1 MIRPMITSPSFLR
14 NATTLIF
21 LVAIGCSTPS
31 SDSAFDPN
39 FDEGVPAV
47 ITSVT
52 PAVGSFAGF
61 ETVTLDGSEFG
72 TDAAAVTV
80 WFNNIKAQVVSVT
93 PTRIV
98 VNTPNMVTDSIRIK
112 VAKAN
117 VVAFSNPVPY
127 KLESLFIDATT
138 LPTNTTALGA
148 GIDLAGNLYIS
159 TLASGIPSGVG
170 KYSSAG
176 VINGT
181 YVPVQGWAYRVVK
194 VGPDGGLYM
203 LRVAGG
209 VPVVYRSGPA
219 GGATT
224 NWGSGVGRAED
235 FDFDQNNFMWVV
247 GANETN
253 SALNQSIVRVQ
264 DNGAT
269 RSYVRT
275 PFVAN
280 GHSVKV
286 YNNFLY
292 VGGTRAGAPFIWR
305 FPINPDNTLGAE
317 EEVLNLGTSYAADVI
332 PRSIAFA
339 TDGTMFVSLSGT
351 NFDQLPDGRQ
361 PLLAVTSTGEVR
373 EYYPGVIPGIIVKM
387 HWIPGTQRVLMTLL
401 PRVTGQTQRLISIN
415 FQKNGAPFYGIE

>member
-1 MIRPMITSPSFLR
+1 MIRPMNISS
-14 NATTLIF
+14 TLPRISAVF
-21 LVAIGCSTPS
+21 ALMIAVACSTPS

-39 FDEGVPAV
+39 FDEGIPAV

-52 PAVGSFAGF
+52 PANRSFAGF
-61 ETVTLDGSEFG
+61 ETVTIDGSQFG
-72 TDAAAVTV
+72 SDPAAVSV

-93 PTRIV
+93 PSRIV
-98 VNTPNMVTDSIRIK
+98 VNTPNMVSDSIRIK
-112 VAKAN
+112 IAKAN

-148 GIDLAGNLYIS
+148 GIDLSKNLYIS

-170 KYSSAG
+170 KFNSEG

-181 YVPVQGWAYRVVK
+181 YVPIQGWAYRVVK

-209 VPVVYRSGPA
+209 VPVVYRSGPT
-219 GGATT
+219 GGSTS
-224 NWGSGVGRAED
+224 NWGTGVGRAED
-235 FDFDQNNFMWVV
+235 LDFDQNNFVWVV

-253 SALNQSIVRVQ
+253 SATNQSIVRIQ

-269 RSYVRT
+269 RSYTRY

-286 YNNFLY
+286 YDGYLY
-292 VGGTRAGAPFIWR
+292 VGGTRGGNPFIWR

-317 EEVLNLGTSYAADVI
+317 EQVVDLGVKYATDVV

-339 TDGTMFVSLSGT
+339 TDGTMFVALSGA
-351 NFDQLPDGRQ
+351 NFDQLPTGRQ
-361 PLLAVTSTGEVR
+361 ALLAITPAGDVS
-373 EYYPGVIPGIIVKM
+373 EYYAGIIPGIIVKM

-401 PRVTGQTQRLISIN
+401 PRETGQTQRLISIN
-415 FQKNGAPFYGIE
+415 FQKDGAPFYGIE

>member
-1 MIRPMITSPSFLR
+1 M
-14 NATTLIF
+14 TTTTNYSRIAAFFVLLIS
-21 LVAIGCSTPS
+21 VGCSAPS
-31 SDSAFDPN
+31 ADSSFDPN
-39 FDEGVPAV
+39 FDPGVPAV

-52 PAVGSFAGF
+52 PANGSFAGF
-61 ETVTLDGSEFG
+61 ETVTIDGSEFG
-72 TDAAAVTV
+72 ANAADVSV
-80 WFNNIKAQVVSVT
+80 WFNNTKAQIVSVT

-98 VNTPNMVTDSIRIK
+98 VNTPNIVRDSIRIK
-112 VAKAN
+112 IAKAN

-127 KLESLFIDATT
+127 RLESLFEDATT
-138 LPTNTTALGA
+138 LPTNTVALGA
-148 GIDLAGNLYIS
+148 GLDLDGNLYVS

-170 KYSSAG
+170 KYDSEG
-176 VINGT
+176 VLSPT

-209 VPVVYRSGPA
+209 VPVVYRSGPT

-235 FDFDQNNFMWVV
+235 FDFDHNNFIWVV

-253 SALNQSIVRVQ
+253 SALYQSIVRVQ

-269 RSYVRT
+269 RSYVRK

-286 YNNFLY
+286 YNGFMY
-292 VGGTRAGAPFIWR
+292 VGGTRGGNPFIWR
-305 FPINPDNTLGAE
+305 FPILPDNTLGDE
-317 EEVLNLGTSYAADVI
+317 EMVVDLGVKYATDII

-351 NFDQLPDGRQ
+351 NFDQLPAGRQ
-361 PLLAVTSTGEVR
+361 PLLAVAPNGDVI
-373 EYYPGVIPGIIVKM
+373 EYYPGIIPGIIVKM
-387 HWIPGTQRVLMTLL
+387 HWVPGTQRVLMTLL
-401 PRVTGQTQRLISIN
+401 PREVGQTQRLITIN